1 MDNVLSRREFIKK
14 TALAVAAAAMSDLSM
29 IAGAKDLETSAAL
42 AAEPAGAVCH
52 VGVKLWP
59 GRSKQTLQR
68 LADAITDDV
77 VNIIGCRESNVS
89 VAIEEIASSDW
100 KTEVYDPEIRGKT
113 LYRKPGYS
121 M

>member
-1 MDNVLSRREFIKK
+1 
-14 TALAVAAAAMSDLSM
+14 
-29 IAGAKDLETSAAL
+29 
-42 AAEPAGAVCH
+42 
-52 VGVKLWP
+52 
-59 GRSKQTLQR
+59 
-68 LADAITDDV
+68 
-77 VNIIGCRESNVS
+77 